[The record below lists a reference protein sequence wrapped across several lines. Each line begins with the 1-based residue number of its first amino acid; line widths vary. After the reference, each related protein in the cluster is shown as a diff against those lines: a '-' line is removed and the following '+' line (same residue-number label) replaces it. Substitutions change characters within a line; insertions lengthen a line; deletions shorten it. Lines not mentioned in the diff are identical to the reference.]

1 MDEIQEVE
9 PRKIEANVCHDCV
22 GSGYGNS
29 ATGGC
34 ETCNESGW
42 KAVPCPGC
50 EACTGTILDTSQWRA
65 WAAQQHATATIREGD
80 ELPATFALNT
90 EPDGETL
97 RFIAVRWWN
106 GNFGQRRNGEGTVTS
121 GGEGWQF
128 KGSFLASGRE
138 VYFTK
143 RNLLDLQTVLRGRGW
158 LPETNSGMVG
168 E

>member
-1 MDEIQEVE
+1 MNTKDPQETRHPFNAE
-9 PRKIEANVCHDCV
+9 TRAELYSKAN
-22 GSGYGNS
+22 GS
-29 ATGGC
+29 A
-34 ETCNESGW
+34 
-42 KAVPCPGC
+42 
-50 EACTGTILDTSQWRA
+50 LDT
-65 WAAQQHATATIREGD
+65 IPD
-80 ELPATFALNT
+80 EPT
-90 EPDGETL
+90 TL
-97 RFIAVRWWN
+97 RFIAVRWYN
-106 GNFGQRRNGEGTVTS
+106 GNFGQRRNGEGSVSS